1 MSLENQLQASIAA
14 NQQLHQTVSAQAGDW
29 ENRMV
34 AKEQQMNNFINSA
47 PNSMMSRT
55 FHVNQQT
62 GDDNNS
68 GTSASSAFA
77 SIGKAIASTP
87 VHGSVHIVLA
97 GLYVSTSSLSIT
109 NKKVSILIGDNA
121 SIEHTQASNGSVT
134 MFRLNGEASLNILF
148 NQSSASSVPKIRVVQ
163 NANLP
168 SLSSTK
174 EGFVLV
180 EDGSQGNGVKNI
192 SFVGAGLEVP
202 NIVLADL
209 GVGKLVGTINWLG
222 SGASSINIILG
233 NRYGAGAGSAKFI
246 KRTNV
251 DFIDFNAS
259 CGSLRSATLLEDGS
273 GAVLDVASQIGGLV
287 KDANGVCLNVNS
299 NMVL

>member
-1 MSLENQLQASIAA
+1 MTLQSLITAVLQLLDEIRGTYA
-14 NQQLHQTVSAQAGDW
+14 DW

-55 FHVNQQT
+55 FYVDQQT

-77 SIGKAIASTP
+77 SISKAISSTP
-87 VHGSVHIVLA
+87 THGSVHIVLA
-97 GLYVSTSSLSIT
+97 DVYVSTYSLSIT
-109 NKKVSILIGDNA
+109 NKKVSIHISDNS
-121 SIEHTQASNGSVT
+121 SIEHTQSSDGSVA
-134 MFRLNGEASLNILF
+134 MFKLYKEASLDITF
-148 NQSSASSVPKIRVVQ
+148 NQSSASSVPKVRVVQ

-180 EDGSQGNGVKNI
+180 DDGVQGHGVKNI
-192 SFVGAGLEVP
+192 SFIGAGLDVP
-202 NIVLADL
+202 NVVLADL
-209 GVGKLVGTINWLG
+209 GVGKLIGTVNWSR
-222 SGASSINIILG
+222 SGASSINITLG
-233 NRYGAGAGSAKFI
+233 NRYGTGAGSAKFI

-259 CGSLRSATLLEDGS
+259 CGSFRSSTSLEDGS
-273 GAVLDVASQIGGLV
+273 GAVLDVASQVGGLV
-287 KDANGVCLNVNS
+287 KNASGVCLNVNS
-299 NMVL
+299 NIAL